1 MPLRPLHDRL
11 IVQRK
16 EPELKTAGGI
26 VLPDSAGEKPEQGVV
41 LATGPGRRNDQGAFV
56 PLIVQP
62 GDTVL
67 FGKYSGQTVKLD
79 GEELL
84 VIREEDVLA
93 IVEA

>member
-16 EPELKTAGGI
+16 EPELKTASGI

-41 LATGPGRRNDQGAFV
+41 LATGPGRRNDQGQFV